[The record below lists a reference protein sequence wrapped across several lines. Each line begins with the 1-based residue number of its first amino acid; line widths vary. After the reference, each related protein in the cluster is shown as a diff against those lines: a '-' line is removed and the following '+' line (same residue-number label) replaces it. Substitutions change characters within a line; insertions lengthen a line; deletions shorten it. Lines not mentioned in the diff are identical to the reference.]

1 MSTIESQQN
10 PQRSGHAA
18 LTAPARATVQH
29 ASSPPASDMA
39 GSAIGRAARTIYA
52 RFGNLAGRSELSGSP
67 LLSDM
72 ENGIEVRSVQVRHGR
87 HVALEGV
94 NGRFAAGSLTAVV
107 GPNGAGKSTLLN
119 ALSGLTRPNRGE
131 IVCPARERK
140 RMAYLQQQ
148 TELDRD
154 FPVTVAEL
162 VGLGLWR
169 SFGAFRTPPATV
181 ADRVVEAIGA
191 VGLQDQIHR
200 RVGEL
205 SVGQLRRAFFARL
218 LLLDAEVMLLDEPFA
233 AVDVGTRDA
242 LLMLMAS
249 WHREGRTIVAVVHE
263 FDQVRAHFP
272 STLLL
277 ARSPVAWG
285 DTATVLTDANLAKAV
300 AAQ

>member
-1 MSTIESQQN
+1 
-10 PQRSGHAA
+10 
-18 LTAPARATVQH
+18 
-29 ASSPPASDMA
+29 MA

-131 IVCPARERK
+131 IICPARERK

>member
-1 MSTIESQQN
+1 MWVERLWRVSGSVAATPAAAGAVYVSSIQPIPRFGGLTQTLR
-10 PQRSGHAA
+10 QR
-18 LTAPARATVQH
+18 LK
-29 ASSPPASDMA
+29 SSNRSDPA
-39 GSAIGRAARTIYA
+39 GSAPS
-52 RFGNLAGRSELSGSP
+52 AGT
-67 LLSDM
+67 DA
-72 ENGIEVRSVQVRHGR
+72 GIEVRNVSVRHGR

-119 ALSGLTRPNRGE
+119 VLSGLTRPNRGE
-131 IVCPARERK
+131 VVCPARGRK

-169 SFGAFRTPPATV
+169 SFGAFRAPRRIVTDQV
-181 ADRVVEAIGA
+181 IEAVGA
-191 VGLQDQIHR
+191 VGLLDSIDR
-200 RVGEL
+200 RIGEL

-218 LLLDAEVMLLDEPFA
+218 MLLDAEVMLLDEPFA
-233 AVDVGTRDA
+233 AVDTRTVES
-242 LLMLMAS
+242 LLTLMAR
-249 WHREGRTIVAVVHE
+249 WHQEGRTIIAVMHE

-277 ARSPVAWG
+277 MRSPIAWG
-285 DTATVLTDANLAKAV
+285 DTTSVLTEDNLEKALSV
-300 AAQ
+300 A